1 MQIVLNTDSNVDGS
15 QQMADHVT
23 TVVRS
28 ALGRFGEHITRVDVH
43 LTDANSVAKAHPD
56 VIHCTLEARV
66 AGLEPVVVKD
76 HAGSAHQAIH
86 GAVVKLRR
94 AVDTALAKHDPRRH
108 ASLPVETE

>member
-1 MQIVLNTDSNVDGS
+1 MQIVLNTNSNVDGS

-28 ALGRFGEHITRVDVH
+28 ALGRFGEHITRVDVL